1 MAKYILKRL
10 LWMIPVVLCVAIFIF
25 TLLYFTP
32 GDPARMIMGEGA
44 TEAEYAE
51 YRAVLGIDQ
60 PYLVQLGNYLKQLFL
75 KFDLGISFYAAKTA
89 DSGGDLSSISITAE
103 LMRRLPRTAV
113 LASFSMVLACLVG
126 IPLGVL
132 EATHQDRWPDRLAM
146 IISLIG
152 VSMPQFWIGLMLVLI
167 FALQLGWFPPTGIA
181 EGWKSYI
188 LPVIAVSFNG
198 IATLARLMR
207 SNLLDVIRSD
217 YVTTARAKGVS
228 KRAAIIKHA
237 IPNAL
242 IPVITQVGSSFAKA
256 LGGSVI
262 VETVFSI
269 PGIGL
274 YMVTAIGQR
283 DYPVI
288 RGGVIYLCLIFS
300 FVILLIDI
308 IYAFIDP
315 RIKAMYEKK

>member
-1 MAKYILKRL
+1 
-10 LWMIPVVLCVAIFIF
+10 MIPVVLCVAIFIF

-32 GDPARMIMGEGA
+32 GDPARMILGDTA
-44 TEAEYAE
+44 TAEELAE
-51 YRAVLGIDQ
+51 YRATLGIDK
-60 PYLVQLGNYLKQLFL
+60 PYFIQLFEFLKQLFL
-75 KFDLGISFYAAKTA
+75 KFDLGLSFYSAKSVTGTT
-89 DSGGDLSSISITAE
+89 DTSSIGIAAE
-103 LMRRLPRTAV
+103 LMRRLPRTAT
-113 LASFSMVLACLVG
+113 LAAFSMLLACVIG

-132 EATHQDRWPDRLAM
+132 AATYQNRLPDRVAM
-146 IISLIG
+146 MVSLVG
-152 VSMPQFWIGLMLVLI
+152 VSMPPFWIGLMLVLA
-167 FALQLGWFPPTGIA
+167 FALNLGWFPPTGIA
-181 EGWKSYI
+181 EGWKSYV
-188 LPVIAVSFNG
+188 LPVISVSFNG
-198 IATLARLMR
+198 IASLTRLMR

-217 YVTTARAKGVS
+217 YVITARAKGVS
-228 KRAAIIKHA
+228 KRMAVLKHA

-242 IPVITQVGSSFAKA
+242 IPVITQVGSSFARA

-274 YMVTAIGQR
+274 YMVTAIAQR

-288 RGGVIYLCLIFS
+288 RGGVIYLCILFS
-300 FVILLIDI
+300 FIILLIDL

>member
-1 MAKYILKRL
+1 
-10 LWMIPVVLCVAIFIF
+10 MIPVVLCVAIFIF

-32 GDPARMIMGEGA
+32 GDPARMILGDGA
-44 TEAEYAE
+44 TQEELAE
-51 YRAVLGIDQ
+51 YRTKLGIDQ
-60 PYLVQLGNYLKQLFL
+60 PYHVQLGQFLKQLFL
-75 KFDLGISFYAAKTA
+75 KFDLGLSYYAAKSA
-89 DSGGDLSSISITAE
+89 NDGGDLSSIGIAAE
-103 LMRRLPRTAV
+103 LMRRLPRTAT
-113 LASFSMVLACLVG
+113 LAAYSMILACVVG

-132 EATHQDRWPDRLAM
+132 AAVYQDRIPDRLAM
-146 IISLIG
+146 IVSLIG
-152 VSMPQFWIGLMLVLI
+152 VSMPQFWIGLMLVLA
-167 FALQLGWFPPTGIA
+167 FALQLGWFPPSGIT
-181 EGWKSYI
+181 EGWRSYV

-198 IATLARLMR
+198 IASLARLMR

-217 YVTTARAKGVS
+217 YITTARAKGVS
-228 KRAAIIKHA
+228 KRMAIIKHA

-288 RGGVIYLCLIFS
+288 RGGVIYLCIMFS

-308 IYAFIDP
+308 VYAFIDP
-315 RIKAMYEKK
+315 RIRAMYEKK

>member
-1 MAKYILKRL
+1 
-10 LWMIPVVLCVAIFIF
+10 MIPVLLCVAIFIF
-25 TLLYFTP
+25 TILYFTP
-32 GDPARMIMGEGA
+32 GDPARMILGDTA
-44 TEAEYAE
+44 TQEELAE

-60 PYLVQLGNYLKQLFL
+60 PYLKQLFNYLKQLFL
-75 KFDLGISFYAAKTA
+75 KLDLGVSYYSARTA
-89 DSGGDLSSISITAE
+89 TGDVSSLSITAE
-103 LMRRLPRTAV
+103 LMRRLPRTAT
-113 LASFSMVLACLVG
+113 LAAYSMVLAVLIG
-126 IPLGVL
+126 IPLGVIA
-132 EATHQDRWPDRLAM
+132 ATHQDRIPDRVAM
-146 IISLIG
+146 IVSLFG
-152 VSMPQFWIGLMLVLI
+152 VSMPQFWIGLLLVLA
-167 FALQLGWFPPTGIA
+167 FALKLGWFPPTGITD
-181 EGWKSYI
+181 GWRSYV

>member
-1 MAKYILKRL
+1 
-10 LWMIPVVLCVAIFIF
+10 MIPVLLCVAIFIF
-25 TLLYFTP
+25 TILYFTP
-32 GDPARMIMGEGA
+32 GDPARMILGDTA
-44 TEAEYAE
+44 TQEELAE

-60 PYLVQLGNYLKQLFL
+60 PYLKQLMNYLKQLFL
-75 KFDLGISFYAAKTA
+75 NFDLGVSYYSARTA
-89 DSGGDLSSISITAE
+89 TGDVSSLSITAE
-103 LMRRLPRTAV
+103 LMRRLPRTAT
-113 LASFSMVLACLVG
+113 LAAFSMVLAVLIG
-126 IPLGVL
+126 IPLGVIA
-132 EATHQDRWPDRLAM
+132 ATHQDRIPDRVAM
-146 IISLIG
+146 IVSLFG
-152 VSMPQFWIGLMLVLI
+152 VSMPQFWIGLLLVLA
-167 FALQLGWFPPTGIA
+167 FALNLGWFPPTGITD
-181 EGWKSYI
+181 GWRSYV